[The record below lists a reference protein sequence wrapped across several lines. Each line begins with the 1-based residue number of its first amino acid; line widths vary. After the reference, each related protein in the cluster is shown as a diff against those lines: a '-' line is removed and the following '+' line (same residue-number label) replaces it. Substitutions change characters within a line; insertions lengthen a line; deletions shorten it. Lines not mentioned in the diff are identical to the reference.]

1 MKKPLIIL
9 TGPTAVGKTAA
20 SIALAKA
27 VNGEIISADSM
38 QIYRYMNIGTAKIT
52 PEEMDGVR
60 HYLIDELMP
69 DTPFHVFEFKKMAE
83 NAMDKIYKKG
93 KIPIVAGGT
102 GFYIQALLYDVDF
115 CEEEG
120 EHRYRHELETIARTK
135 GAEKLHAMLKEID
148 PVSADIIHQ
157 NNVKRVI
164 RALEYFHETG
174 IPISAHNREQ
184 RQKESP
190 YQFIY
195 IVLTMDRSKLYA
207 RINERVDTM
216 VKEGLLEEMQDLLN
230 RGYTKDLISMQAI
243 GYKELFPYFEGHVSR
258 EEAVEAIKKD
268 TRHFAKR
275 QLTWFRRERDVTFLN
290 KEEYKTEEGIVKRI
304 LELAIEKNLITNGGR
319 LC

>member
-27 VNGEIISADSM
+27 INGEIISADSM
-38 QIYRYMNIGTAKIT
+38 QIYRYMNIGTAKIK

-69 DTPFHVFEFKKMAE
+69 DTPFHVYEFKKMAE
-83 NAMDKIYKKG
+83 EAMEKIYAKG

-120 EHRYRHELETIARTK
+120 DHSYRHKLESLAQAK
-135 GAEKLHAMLKEID
+135 GADKLHDMLKEID
-148 PVSADIIHQ
+148 PVSADAIHA

-174 IPISAHNREQ
+174 VPISAHNREQ
-184 RQKESP
+184 RHKVSP
-190 YQFIY
+190 YQFVY
-195 IVLTMDRSKLYA
+195 IVLTMERGKLYA
-207 RINERVDTM
+207 RINERVDQM

-230 RGYTKDLISMQAI
+230 HGYTKDLISMQAI
-243 GYKELFPYFEGHVSR
+243 GYKELFPYFEGTLPL
-258 EEAVEAIKKD
+258 EAALENIKKD

-275 QLTWFRRERDVTFLN
+275 QLTWFRREREVMFLN
-290 KEEYKTEEGIVKRI
+290 KEEYKTEEEIVKKI
-304 LELAIEKNLITNGGR
+304 LELAREKKVISNGG
-319 LC
+319 